1 MEEQRPDVEVVAQK
15 VTELC
20 SRNWWVFLIGGIAAV
35 VFGVLAFMNP
45 GIALLLLA
53 IYFAAYI
60 LIDGAVNIWGA
71 LNNRGADGW
80 LAVLALGVL
89 GVLAGGYA
97 LMYPPAS
104 MIALI
109 FIVSFVAMLIGLTSI
124 YLGWKIRAE
133 TDNEWVLFLVGGLS
147 VLFSV
152 VMMVKPGVAGV
163 SIAYMIA
170 SWAILIGVLRIWF
183 GLKIRNINH
192 QGVS

>member
-1 MEEQRPDVEVVAQK
+1 MEEQRPDAQAVAQK
-15 VTELC
+15 VSELC

-71 LNNRGADGW
+71 LSNRGGDGW
-80 LAVLALGVL
+80 LALLALGVL

-97 LMYPPAS
+97 LLYPPAS

-133 TDNEWVLFLVGGLS
+133 TENEWVLFLVGGLS

-163 SIAYMIA
+163 SIAYMVA
-170 SWAILIGVLRIWF
+170 SWAILVGVLRIWF
-183 GLKIRNINH
+183 GLKVRNL
-192 QGVS
+192 

>member
-1 MEEQRPDVEVVAQK
+1 MAEQRPDAEVVAQK

-60 LIDGAVNIWGA
+60 LVDGAVNIWGA
-71 LNNRGADGW
+71 LSNRGGDGW
-80 LAVLALGVL
+80 LALLALGVL

-97 LMYPPAS
+97 LLYPPAS

-163 SIAYMIA
+163 SIAYMVA

-183 GLKIRNINH
+183 GLKVRNL
-192 QGVS
+192 

>member
-60 LIDGAVNIWGA
+60 LVDGAVNIWGA